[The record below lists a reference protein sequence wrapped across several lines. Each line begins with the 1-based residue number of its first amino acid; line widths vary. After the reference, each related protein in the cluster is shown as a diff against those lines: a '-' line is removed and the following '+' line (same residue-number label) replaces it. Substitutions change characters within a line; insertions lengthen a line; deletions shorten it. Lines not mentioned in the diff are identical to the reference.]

1 MKALRRFVRRLAA
14 SVFGRRDD
22 DRMRDELAEHLALLT
37 DEHVRAGL
45 SLDDARRSAR
55 LKLGAETVTTE
66 AYRDEQ
72 SLRWLDDLVRD
83 LRHGLR
89 MLWRS
94 RGFAAAAVV
103 TLALGMGA
111 TASVFSVVDVVMLK
125 PLPVQEP
132 DRLIVVK
139 TLTPRGEQR
148 NISFPLFQSLRGE
161 TQVFT
166 GVLAVHDDLLRY
178 DMVGPEATA
187 ASEEVAVQLVS
198 GEYF

>member
-14 SVFGRRDD
+14 SVLGRRDD

-55 LKLGAETVTTE
+55 LTLGAETVTTE

-72 SLRWLDDLVRD
+72 SLRWLDNLVRD

-94 RGFAAAAVV
+94 PGFAAAAVV
-103 TLALGMGA
+103 TLALGIGA
-111 TASVFSVVDVVMLK
+111 ATSVFSVIDVVMLK
-125 PLPVQEP
+125 PLPGTRTASARRRQHT
-132 DRLIVVK
+132 DAS
-139 TLTPRGEQR
+139 RGATEHLFSSVSVAARR
-148 NISFPLFQSLRGE
+148 NA
-161 TQVFT
+161 
-166 GVLAVHDDLLRY
+166 GVY
-178 DMVGPEATA
+178 WSVGGP
-187 ASEEVAVQLVS
+187 
-198 GEYF
+198 